1 MAALESSRAFD
12 PWDPAFVADP
22 YPAYEELRA
31 RGRVHYYEPTNQWL
45 VPHHADVS
53 ALLRDRRL
61 GRTYQHR
68 FTHEDFGRTAP
79 PPEHEPFHVL
89 NDHGM
94 LDLEPPD
101 HTRIRRLVS
110 KAFTPRTVERLKPYV
125 EGLAGEL
132 VDRLVE
138 AGGGDLLTDVAEP
151 LPVSV
156 IAEMLGVPESER
168 APLRP
173 WSADICGM
181 YELNPS
187 EEAARK
193 AVRASVEFTEYL
205 RGLIEAR
212 RKEPGDD
219 LISGLIAAHDE
230 GDRLTEQEMISTCVL
245 LLNAGHEATVNA
257 TVNGWWALFRH
268 PGQLAALRA
277 DHALIPTAVEEL
289 MRYDTP
295 LQLFERWV
303 LDDIEIDG
311 TTVPRGAEIAMLF
324 GSANRDAAVFEDPD
338 ALDLSRAENPHISF
352 SAGIHYCIGAPL
364 ARIELAASMS
374 ALLTRAPGLR
384 LAGEP
389 VRKPNFVIRG
399 LEGLQ
404 VEV

>member
-1 MAALESSRAFD
+1 MAAPSALAFD
-12 PWDPAFVADP
+12 PWDPAFLADP
-22 YPAYEELRA
+22 YPAYAELRA
-31 RGRVHYYEPTNQWL
+31 RGRVHYFEPTNQWL

-53 ALLRDRRL
+53 ALLRERRL

-110 KAFTPRTVERLKPYV
+110 KAFTPRTVERLRPYV
-125 EGLAGEL
+125 QQLAGEL
-132 VDRLVE
+132 VSGLVA

-151 LPVSV
+151 LPVAV
-156 IAEMLGVPESER
+156 IAEMLGIPEADR
-168 APLRP
+168 GQLRP

-187 EEAARK
+187 EETAAK
-193 AVRASVEFTEYL
+193 AVRASVEFSEYL
-205 RGLIEAR
+205 VELIAAR

-219 LISGLIAAHDE
+219 LISGLIEAHDE
-230 GDRLTEQEMISTCVL
+230 GDRLTEQEMISTAVL
-245 LLNAGHEATVNA
+245 LLNAGHEATVNS
-257 TVNGWWALFRH
+257 TVNGWWALFRN
-268 PGQLAALRA
+268 PDQLAALRA
-277 DHALIPTAVEEL
+277 DHSLIPSAIEEL

-303 LDDIEIDG
+303 LDDIDIAG
-311 TTVPRGAEIAMLF
+311 TTIPRGAEIALLF
-324 GSANRDAAVFEDPD
+324 GSANHDPEVFETPD
-338 ALDLSRAENPHISF
+338 RLDLTRAENPHISF

-364 ARIELAASMS
+364 ARIELAASMT
-374 ALLTRAPGLR
+374 ALLEKAPTLR
-384 LAGEP
+384 LAAEP
-389 VRKPNFVIRG
+389 ERKPNFVIRG
-399 LEGLQ
+399 LEGLS
-404 VEV
+404 VEVG

>member
-1 MAALESSRAFD
+1 MAAVDALSFD
-12 PWDPAFVADP
+12 PWDPAFVSDP
-22 YPAYEELRA
+22 YPAYAELRE
-31 RGRVHYYEPTNQWL
+31 RGRVIYYEPTDQWL
-45 VPHHADVS
+45 VPRHADVS
-53 ALLRDRRL
+53 ALLRERRL

-79 PPEHEPFHVL
+79 PAEQEPFHTL

-110 KAFTPRTVERLKPYV
+110 KAFTPRTVERLQPYV
-125 EGLAGEL
+125 RRLAGEL

-138 AGGGDLLTDVAEP
+138 AGGGDLLSDVAEP
-151 LPVSV
+151 LPVAV
-156 IAEMLGVPESER
+156 IAEMLGIPESDR
-168 APLRP
+168 GPLRP

-181 YELNPS
+181 YELSPS
-187 EEAARK
+187 KETAAR
-193 AVRASVEFTEYL
+193 AVRASVEFSEYL
-205 RGLIEAR
+205 LELIAAR

-230 GDRLTEQEMISTCVL
+230 GDRLTEQEMISTAVL

-257 TVNGWWALFRH
+257 TVNGWWALFRN
-268 PGQLAALRA
+268 PEQLAALRA
-277 DHALIPTAVEEL
+277 DHSLVPTAVEEL

-324 GSANRDAAVFEDPD
+324 GSANHDPAVFADPER
-338 ALDLSRAENPHISF
+338 LDLSRADNPHISF

-364 ARIELAASMS
+364 ARIELAASMT
-374 ALLTRAPGLR
+374 ALLERAPT
-384 LAGEP
+384 LALAAEP
-389 VRKPNFVIRG
+389 RRKPAFVIRG
-399 LEGLQ
+399 LEGLS
-404 VEV
+404 VTL

>member
-1 MAALESSRAFD
+1 MAAAFDLAFD
-12 PWDPAFVADP
+12 PWDPAFLADP
-22 YPAYEELRA
+22 YPAYAELRA
-31 RGRVHYYEPTNQWL
+31 KGRVHCYEPTNQWL

-68 FTHEDFGRTAP
+68 FTHEEFGRTAP
-79 PPEHEPFHVL
+79 PQEHEPFHTL

-125 EGLAGEL
+125 RGLADDLASAL
-132 VDRLVE
+132 VT
-138 AGGGDLLTDVAEP
+138 AGGGDLLKDVAEP
-151 LPVSV
+151 LPVAV
-156 IAEMLGVPESER
+156 IAEMLGIPESDR

-187 EEAARK
+187 EETAAK
-193 AVRASVEFTEYL
+193 AVRASAEFSDYL
-205 RGLIEAR
+205 RELIAAR

-219 LISGLIAAHDE
+219 LISGLIEAHDE
-230 GDRLTEQEMISTCVL
+230 GDRLTEQEMISTAVL
-245 LLNAGHEATVNA
+245 LLNAGHEATVNS
-257 TVNGWWALFRH
+257 TVNGWYALFRDEA
-268 PGQLAALRA
+268 QLAALRA
-277 DHALIPTAVEEL
+277 DHTLVPSAVEEL

-303 LDDIEIDG
+303 LDDIEIAG
-311 TTVPRGAEIAMLF
+311 TTIPRGAEIALLF
-324 GSANRDAAVFEDPD
+324 GSANHDPAVFTAPD
-338 ALDLSRAENPHISF
+338 RLDLTRTDNPHISF

-364 ARIELAASMS
+364 ARIELAASMT
-374 ALLTRAPGLR
+374 ALLEKAPALR
-384 LAGEP
+384 LAEEP
-389 VRKPNFVIRG
+389 QRKPNFVIRG
-399 LEGLQ
+399 LEGLS
-404 VEV
+404 VAV

>member
-1 MAALESSRAFD
+1 MAAAFDLAFD
-12 PWDPAFVADP
+12 PWDPAFLADP
-22 YPAYEELRA
+22 YPAYAELRA
-31 RGRVHYYEPTNQWL
+31 KGRVHYYEPTNQWL

-68 FTHEDFGRTAP
+68 FTHEEFGRTAP
-79 PPEHEPFHVL
+79 PQEHEPFHTL

-125 EGLAGEL
+125 RGLADDLASAL
-132 VDRLVE
+132 VA

-151 LPVSV
+151 LPVAV
-156 IAEMLGVPESER
+156 IAEMLGIPESDR

-187 EEAARK
+187 EETAAK
-193 AVRASVEFTEYL
+193 AVRASVEFSDYL
-205 RGLIEAR
+205 RELIAAR

-219 LISGLIAAHDE
+219 LVSGLIEAHDE
-230 GDRLTEQEMISTCVL
+230 GDRLTEQEMISTAVL
-245 LLNAGHEATVNA
+245 LLNAGHEATVNS
-257 TVNGWWALFRH
+257 TVNGWYALFRNEA
-268 PGQLAALRA
+268 QLAALRA
-277 DHALIPTAVEEL
+277 DHTLVPSAVEEL

-303 LDDIEIDG
+303 LDDIEIAG
-311 TTVPRGAEIAMLF
+311 TTIPRGAEIAMLF
-324 GSANRDAAVFEDPD
+324 GSANHDPTVFENPSH
-338 ALDLSRAENPHISF
+338 LDLTRTDNPHISF

-364 ARIELAASMS
+364 ARIELAASMT
-374 ALLTRAPGLR
+374 ALLEKAPALR
-384 LAGEP
+384 LAEEP
-389 VRKPNFVIRG
+389 QRKPNFVIRG
-399 LEGLQ
+399 LEGLS
-404 VEV
+404 VAV